1 MATKGIDCVKR
12 DVCLFYDGKF
22 TLCVDCGHYLAEA
35 HSTAPNS
42 PRDAILQ
49 ALARGYCAPKNS
61 GKVLDSNL
69 ICAMADEL
77 AKLHPLA

>member
-35 HSTAPNS
+35 HSTAPNNARDEIVAQMLLMAQNIEYVDQNQVASSLCQWAQQLS
-42 PRDAILQ
+42 PVA
-49 ALARGYCAPKNS
+49 
-61 GKVLDSNL
+61 
-69 ICAMADEL
+69 
-77 AKLHPLA
+77 